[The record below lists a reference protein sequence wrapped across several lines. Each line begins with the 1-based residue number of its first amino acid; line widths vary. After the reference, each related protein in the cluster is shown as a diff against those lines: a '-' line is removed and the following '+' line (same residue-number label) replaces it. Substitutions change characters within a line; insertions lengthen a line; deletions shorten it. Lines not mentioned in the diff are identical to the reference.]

1 MSILT
6 YFSDITHLSAVFEAL
21 KKQFPC
27 RRWFELGLL
36 LGILQPTLQKIEV
49 DHRNDVVRCLQ
60 ECLTC
65 WLRRVD
71 QVDENGRPSW
81 DVLVSALKK
90 MEENYVAENI
100 TQTGMI

>member
-1 MSILT
+1 MSDVLEVLNM
-6 YFSDITHLSAVFEAL
+6 YM
-21 KKQFPC
+21 FPY

-36 LGILQPTLQKIEV
+36 LGILQPTLAKIEL
-49 DHRNDVVRCLQ
+49 DHCYDVVRCLQ

-71 QVDENGRPSW
+71 KVGEIGRPSW
-81 DVLVSALKK
+81 DVLATTLKK
-90 MEENYVAENI
+90 MEENFVAENI

>member
-1 MSILT
+1 M
-6 YFSDITHLSAVFEAL
+6 
-21 KKQFPC
+21 FPC

-36 LGILQPTLQKIEV
+36 LGILQPTLAKIEK
-49 DHRNDVVRCLQ
+49 DHRDDVVRCLQ

-65 WLRRVD
+65 WLRRVN

-100 TQTGMI
+100 TQTGTI